1 MTSSSAPTLWYR
13 QAPGN
18 GDLVF
23 AEPGTAQYIDTINCA
38 LRASTWGEFR
48 KLMPEEEYEEIV
60 SSQYEYIGEPELVPS
75 NEDTFD
81 SAIVPGYHD
90 GDYPPWLQKDMEDVL
105 PENIAKEYGTIVST
119 VLNGNYLSLPTEY
132 EHQIVDSLKKQGY
145 IVKRRDDLSFS

>member
-1 MTSSSAPTLWYR
+1 MTNSNAPTLWYR

-23 AEPGTAQYIDTINCA
+23 ADPSDALYIDTLNQA

-48 KLMPEEEYEEIV
+48 KLMPEDQYEEIV

-75 NEDTFD
+75 DEYAFD

-90 GDYPPWLQKDMEDVL
+90 GDYPPWLQKDMESVL
-105 PENIAKEYGTIVST
+105 PDDIAEEYGTIVST
-119 VLNGNYLSLPTEY
+119 MLNGNYLSLPSEY
-132 EHQIVDSLKKQGY
+132 EHQIVDSLKRQGY
-145 IVKRRDDLSFS
+145 VVKRRDDLSFC